1 MPDLMI
7 FVFQAQCNAWY
18 TIIQTIFFEKITLFL
33 IISAKCVSTFPVFLA
48 KGPAAGISR
57 EAASLALW
65 RKKGDPPLA
74 KAEKSMYIKRNYFL
88 DDRTQPNGISPAM
101 KPKTDMAKTES
112 AAERPREPELA
123 IQKQWSGVRGGTEF
137 KLANGGTVRVLS
149 TGTWNRMPGPDF
161 RNAKLELNGV
171 RRSGDVE
178 IHGKTS
184 DWIAHGHGGD
194 PMYGNVILH
203 VVRVDDTSPGNVAF
217 LPSAAVLVLP
227 DRTEDES
234 GFPAD
239 LSAAA
244 CAGFFAKMSADELE
258 KFLGDAGVDRLR
270 IRAAERLRVMIAC
283 GTTKAFL
290 SAAAE
295 QLGVPD
301 NRETFRVLAERL
313 REYEEDELTAHFEAL
328 AWGESG
334 LLPDPA
340 ADRRLTGDG
349 RALVSA
355 LWDEWWPLRKNC
367 GAGLFF
373 KRTCRPLNS
382 PERRMAM
389 LGAVGRTFLPDPCGQ
404 LAGILKRGSVELVLE
419 TLGERLSGGE
429 AFWDAHTS
437 FRSAEL
443 KHHASL
449 FGRPRVESL
458 LADVVL
464 PVLAA
469 YAKLTGDDALEAR
482 IFELFRTLP
491 PLQSNHVER
500 RMRSLC
506 LPGRKNAVK
515 SAAAQQGLIHLYKT
529 HCAAQSF
536 DCGACRLRH
545 SFSTEP

>member
-1 MPDLMI
+1 
-7 FVFQAQCNAWY
+7 
-18 TIIQTIFFEKITLFL
+18 
-33 IISAKCVSTFPVFLA
+33 
-48 KGPAAGISR
+48 
-57 EAASLALW
+57 
-65 RKKGDPPLA
+65 
-74 KAEKSMYIKRNYFL
+74 
-88 DDRTQPNGISPAM
+88 M
-101 KPKTDMAKTES
+101 KPQTDKTKPNDEPPES
-112 AAERPREPELA
+112 SAGHAREPELA
-123 IQKQWSGVRGGTEF
+123 IQKQWADVRRGTEF
-137 KLANGGTVRVLS
+137 KLVDGGTVRVLS
-149 TGTWNRMPGPDF
+149 TGTWNRTPGPDF

-171 RRSGDVE
+171 KRSGDVE

-184 DWIAHGHGGD
+184 DWISHGHNGD
-194 PMYGNVILH
+194 PMYADVILH

-227 DRTEDES
+227 DETENEA
-234 GFPAD
+234 GFPPD
-239 LSAAA
+239 MPSAA

-258 KFLGDAGVDRLR
+258 KFLGDAGADRLKL
-270 IRAAERLRVMIAC
+270 RAAERLRVMIAC

-290 SAAAE
+290 SAVAE

-301 NRETFRVLAERL
+301 NREVFRTLGERL
-313 REYEEDELTAHFEAL
+313 REYAENELTAHFEAL

-340 ADRRLTGDG
+340 ADKRLTGDG

-355 LWDEWWPLRKNC
+355 LWDEWWPLRKNG
-367 GAGLFF
+367 GAGLVF

-389 LGAVGRTFLPDPCGQ
+389 LGAAGRTFLPDPCGQ
-404 LAGILKRGSVELVLE
+404 LAGILKRGSADLILE
-419 TLGERLSGGE
+419 TLGERLADGE
-429 AFWDAHTS
+429 AFWSAHTS

-443 KHHASL
+443 KHRAAL

-458 LADVVL
+458 LADVFL

-469 YAKLTGDDALEAR
+469 YAKLMRDDALEPR
-482 IFELFRTLP
+482 IFELFRALP
-491 PLQSNHVER
+491 PLQSNQVER
-500 RMRSLC
+500 RMRALC

-529 HCAAQSF
+529 HCAARSF

-545 SFSTEP
+545 SFAPEP

>member
-1 MPDLMI
+1 
-7 FVFQAQCNAWY
+7 
-18 TIIQTIFFEKITLFL
+18 
-33 IISAKCVSTFPVFLA
+33 
-48 KGPAAGISR
+48 
-57 EAASLALW
+57 
-65 RKKGDPPLA
+65 
-74 KAEKSMYIKRNYFL
+74 
-88 DDRTQPNGISPAM
+88 M
-101 KPKTDMAKTES
+101 KPQTDKTMPTGIKANGS
-112 AAERPREPELA
+112 AGRPREPELA
-123 IQKQWSGVRGGTEF
+123 VQKQWAALPRGAEF
-137 KLANGGTVRVLS
+137 RLAAGGTVRVLS

-184 DWIAHGHGGD
+184 DWISHGHGCD
-194 PMYGNVILH
+194 PMYADVILH

-227 DRTEDES
+227 ETAGNEAGPPSD
-234 GFPAD
+234 GP
-239 LSAAA
+239 SAT

-258 KFLGDAGVDRLR
+258 SFLCDAGTDRLGL
-270 IRAAERLRVMIAC
+270 RAAERLRVMIAN
-283 GTTKAFL
+283 GSTKAFL

-301 NRETFRVLAERL
+301 NRESFRTLAERL
-313 REYEEDELTAHFEAL
+313 REYEETELTAHFEAL

-340 ADRRLTGDG
+340 ADKRLTGDG

-355 LWDEWWPLRKNC
+355 LWDEWWPLRKNG
-367 GAGLFF
+367 GAGLAF

-382 PERRMAM
+382 PERRLAM
-389 LGAVGRTFLPDPCGQ
+389 LGAIGRTFLPDPCGQ
-404 LAGILKRGSVELVLE
+404 LAGILRRGSADLILE
-419 TLGERLSGGE
+419 TLMERLSGGE

-443 KHHASL
+443 KHHAAL

-458 LADVVL
+458 LADVIL
-464 PVLAA
+464 PVLTA
-469 YAKLTGDDALEAR
+469 YAKLMRDDALEVR
-482 IFELFRTLP
+482 LFELFRMLP
-491 PLQSNHVER
+491 PLQSNRVER

-529 HCAAQSF
+529 HCEAGSF

-545 SFSTEP
+545 SFSPGA